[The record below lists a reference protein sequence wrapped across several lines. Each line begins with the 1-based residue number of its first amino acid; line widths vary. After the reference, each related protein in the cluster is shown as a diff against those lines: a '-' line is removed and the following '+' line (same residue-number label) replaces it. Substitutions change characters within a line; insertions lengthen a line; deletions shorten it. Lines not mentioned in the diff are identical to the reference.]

1 MLETTLLSRIN
12 LPTQIYQLLKQRIV
26 TNQFSFG
33 IKLTE
38 DHLAK
43 ELGVSR
49 TPVREAF
56 NRLVQ
61 DGLVTVSPGRG
72 AFVATFSSHDIVE
85 FLEVREALEG
95 MATHLASSRV
105 TRETLQRLRSHLE
118 AGMAER
124 ERNGYTGYLEADRE
138 FHEAITFAC
147 GNRHLSQLMG
157 SLRDRIQMLR
167 HRSVILPGRAMK
179 SFQEHMGVIEA
190 LLHQD
195 PDLAE
200 ERMRTHIRNVKAAF
214 ITTMSEH
221 HNNPEPELVAVAP
234 NLMHSKKRN
243 GGNHAP

>member
-1 MLETTLLSRIN
+1 
-12 LPTQIYQLLKQRIV
+12 
-26 TNQFSFG
+26 
-33 IKLTE
+33 
-38 DHLAK
+38 
-43 ELGVSR
+43 
-49 TPVREAF
+49 
-56 NRLVQ
+56 
-61 DGLVTVSPGRG
+61 
-72 AFVATFSSHDIVE
+72 
-85 FLEVREALEG
+85 
-95 MATHLASSRV
+95 
-105 TRETLQRLRSHLE
+105 
-118 AGMAER
+118 
-124 ERNGYTGYLEADRE
+124 
-138 FHEAITFAC
+138 
-147 GNRHLSQLMG
+147 
-157 SLRDRIQMLR
+157 MLR